1 MLRLTRIGILIYV
14 GTLLVGIVPF
24 AALAFSSGT
33 LWFTRTCDVP
43 LLAVPSVWLGDS
55 VFLPL
60 FNAGVYHFLRSL
72 KSFPGGMPS
81 RTWLVSV
88 CAATALLSIAV
99 NGYVHYQWTRD
110 EYLGYIDPTPGRLAL
125 VGLWHCVFSIAESIL
140 LGVFICLWLRALKM
154 KPRAGV
160 PGFEVWKLFIWYSL
174 LSTLDF
180 AMSHAFILG
189 RHPDVPYTALTNWQ
203 GLLVIGF
210 ALGVNAI
217 ARMVLPNRLG
227 AEL

>member
-1 MLRLTRIGILIYV
+1 MLRLTRIGVLIYV

-60 FNAGVYHFLRSL
+60 FNAGVYDFVRRL
-72 KSFPGGMPS
+72 KSLPGGMPS
-81 RTWLVSV
+81 RIWLVSA
-88 CAATALLSIAV
+88 CTGTALLSIAV
-99 NGYVHYQWTRD
+99 NGYLHYQWTRD

-125 VGLWHCVFSIAESIL
+125 VGWWHLGFSVVESML
-140 LGVFICLWLRALKM
+140 LGVFICLWLRALKT
-154 KPRAGV
+154 KARAGFH
-160 PGFEVWKLFIWYSL
+160 GFDVWKLFVWYSL

-180 AMSHAFILG
+180 AMSHALILR
-189 RHPDVPYTALTNWQ
+189 RHPDVPYMALTNWE

-210 ALGVNAI
+210 ALGIYAI

-227 AEL
+227 AES

>member
-99 NGYVHYQWTRD
+99 NGYVHCQWTRD
-110 EYLGYIDPTPGRLAL
+110 EYLGYIDPTGVHITDFERRRMRQCSSDWGSGR
-125 VGLWHCVFSIAESIL
+125 CV
-140 LGVFICLWLRALKM
+140 R
-154 KPRAGV
+154 RQ
-160 PGFEVWKLFIWYSL
+160 
-174 LSTLDF
+174 D
-180 AMSHAFILG
+180 
-189 RHPDVPYTALTNWQ
+189 D
-203 GLLVIGF
+203 
-210 ALGVNAI
+210 
-217 ARMVLPNRLG
+217 
-227 AEL
+227 